1 MDIGCGHG
9 RDLEYFINKGF
20 HAVGIDNS
28 KELLKIAHERS
39 NADLIELDIRNISAL
54 QQKFKGIWANAV
66 LHHLHIDDIEKVC
79 IDMANLLS
87 PGGVLFISVKAKI
100 TDHWDSKYPNFPR
113 HYTSIEKTFLENCL
127 YSAGFN
133 ITKSKIIA
141 EDLREI
147 HTMFKES
154 HHGVEHRMAGETE
167 VYTMNINERYSI
179 IFYFKRQLVGYK
191 VSVEERAVVDYG
203 KIESTLYGPLFLAEH
218 LETFRPYQ
226 HGDRISPSQ
235 ALSQRQ
241 MTSMIELLQDVF
253 NQLGST

>member
-1 MDIGCGHG
+1 MRPIEFSKNIVKNTTRKSWDI
-9 RDLEYFINKGF
+9 
-20 HAVGIDNS
+20 AVYPWKLSVNM
-28 KELLKIAHERS
+28 L
-39 NADLIELDIRNISAL
+39 
-54 QQKFKGIWANAV
+54 NAV
-66 LHHLHIDDIEKVC
+66 FG
-79 IDMANLLS
+79 LLEENAEHE
-87 PGGVLFISVKAKI
+87 AK
-100 TDHWDSKYPNFPR
+100 R
-113 HYTSIEKTFLENCL
+113 
-127 YSAGFN
+127 
-133 ITKSKIIA
+133 KIIA

-218 LETFRPYQ
+218 LVTFRPYQ

-253 NQLGST
+253 NQLGSI